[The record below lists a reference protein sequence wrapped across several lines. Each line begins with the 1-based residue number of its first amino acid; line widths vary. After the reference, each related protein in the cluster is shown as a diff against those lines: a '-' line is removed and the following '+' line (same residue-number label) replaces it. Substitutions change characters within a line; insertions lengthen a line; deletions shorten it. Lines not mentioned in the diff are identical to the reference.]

1 MRKVLPLVLATLAI
15 CSLGSSCPISVL
27 QQTSVQFINNS
38 TLGVDVRFFYG
49 DEQLATK
56 TTLELAGEEQNIS
69 VPAGGTRTISVACDQ
84 LQAIFIEEASLSLP
98 GGLGPELDTDVLR
111 DGDDFNCGDTITYT
125 FSGSLIIDFAVAESV
140 N

>member
-1 MRKVLPLVLATLAI
+1 MRKVLPLLLATVALAN
-15 CSLGSSCPISVL
+15 LGSSCPLSVL

-38 TLGVDVRFFYG
+38 TLGVDVQFFYG

-56 TTLELAGEEQNIS
+56 TTLQLAGEEQNLN
-69 VPAGGTRTISVACDQ
+69 VPAGGTRSLSFPCDS
-84 LQAIFIEEASLSLP
+84 LQAIYIEEAALTLP
-98 GGLGPELDTDVLR
+98 GELGPERDTEILR

-125 FSGSLIIDFAVAESV
+125 FSGSLIVDFAIAESV